1 MEKLLADDAIN
12 ERVKIMEFVPSIK
25 NLVAGWCI
33 GTKQRKKM
41 SLHCYATVDLI
52 AKAVYGLVSY
62 DVLTNTKENAFL
74 GLKNVNF
81 VTKHCRCRKSNP
93 I

>member
-25 NLVAGWCI
+25 NLVAEWCI
-33 GTKQRKKM
+33 ETKQRKKM

-62 DVLTNTKENAFL
+62 DLLTNTRKNAVS
-74 GLKNVNF
+74 GLRIVNS
-81 VTKHCRCRKSNP
+81 VTKPC
-93 I
+93 